1 MEALDNEGIGVV
13 HLTSDATALTVLV
26 DEREADRVAAIFS
39 RFYQPAASNV
49 SGRLA
54 S

>member
-1 MEALDNEGIGVV
+1 MEAFDDEGIGVV

-26 DEREADRVAAIFS
+26 EEREADRVVGIFS
-39 RFYQPAASNV
+39 RFYQPAASHA